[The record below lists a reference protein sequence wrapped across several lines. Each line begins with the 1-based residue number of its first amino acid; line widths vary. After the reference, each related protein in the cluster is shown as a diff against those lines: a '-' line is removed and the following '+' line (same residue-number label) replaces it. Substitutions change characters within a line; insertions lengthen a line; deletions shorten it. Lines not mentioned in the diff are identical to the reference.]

1 MEIKILVF
9 TILFIFTIVS
19 VALLMREYMDSK
31 NRLSNVEKNNQ
42 NLEARV
48 TKLENASR
56 QRLPYA
62 SAESILDAMAAL
74 DALEHE
80 ESFKNTL
87 IQNAKA
93 HLINSMAVGTKREEK

>member
-74 DALEHE
+74 DALANE
-80 ESFKNTL
+80 ESFKQSL
-87 IQNAKA
+87 IENAKA
-93 HLINSMAVGTKREEK
+93 HLTNSLSAGTKRENS